1 MRSLADRLILCE
13 ANGSKFCKAKHADAF
28 DVCEK
33 LRPQLATLMGNG
45 CFRALFVRALALASL
60 EVSWLRS
67 AHVKPDGSMDGLEEL
82 QAAQSSEES
91 FEGGVVLLTQLLGL
105 LAAFIGESLTFQLM
119 REIWP
124 GAQFSDLESTN
135 GAKYESTTQ
144 RRPSQP
150 AEKDREQ
157 IG

>member
-33 LRPQLATLMGNG
+33 LRPQ
-45 CFRALFVRALALASL
+45 
-60 EVSWLRS
+60 
-67 AHVKPDGSMDGLEEL
+67 LEEL